1 MSQPDKTI
9 HRKFVQALP
18 SDNPY
23 LSQEYIGVL
32 KETFAHRPELLEAY
46 LYGSWDALEG
56 ADQII
61 KAMWL
66 REAAGKTIHGWAKRP
81 RLACDTAGFGDD
93 ETVIMYSEITDIEE
107 QWIMPHCD
115 FPVLVDKLAQ
125 LSVLKNNCPIAL
137 EQTGADIGFCATRSL
152 SAQGKKII
160 VYTPQGKS
168 SRPNMFYNLRSEIWS
183 SGAERLSRGQVQLKM
198 ESIAQADR
206 DKLIRQLCTPKYK
219 YRHGKTLVEPKADIK
234 ARSSGESPDRGDCYM
249 ILLWSYEKAPATND
263 FQPYQEDISVAD
275 SYAAVSV
282 I

>member
-1 MSQPDKTI
+1 MDKTI

-23 LSQEYIGVL
+23 LSEEYIEVL

-66 REAAGKTIHGWAKRP
+66 REAAGKTIQGYAKRP

-93 ETVIMYSEITDIEE
+93 ETVIMYLETTDIEE
-107 QWIMPHCD
+107 QWIMPYCD

-125 LSVLKNNCPIAL
+125 LSVLKKNCPIAL
-137 EQTGADIGFCATRSL
+137 EQTGNDIGFCAARSL
-152 SAQGKKII
+152 SAQGKTII
-160 VYTPQGKS
+160 TYCPQGQS
-168 SRPNMFYNLRSEIWS
+168 SRPNIFYNQRSEWWS
-183 SGAERLSRGQVQLKM
+183 MAAENLSKGQVQLKM
-198 ESIAQADR
+198 EGLTENDRRKLAQ
-206 DKLIRQLCTPKYK
+206 QLMTPKYK
-219 YRHGKTLVEPKADIK
+219 YRNGKVLVEAKADIK
-234 ARSSGESPDRGDCYM
+234 KRLGGSPDRGDCYV
-249 ILLWSYEKAPATND
+249 IGLGSYLKAPAVD
-263 FQPYQEDISVAD
+263 EFEVFEEDTSVAD
-275 SYAAVSV
+275 SYATVSV